1 VSGFAVTAAPSPPVE
16 HDDPLSRLDEPRNV
30 ILPADGIACVRM
42 KQYDR
47 HAVTATVRVPEAH
60 AREISMAQKFYVVW
74 SGRQIGVFTD
84 WATTQRAVDKYAG
97 ARFKSFPTRAEAE
110 QAFGRGGYASIP
122 PKTASRQKASTPDS
136 ERRAAHTAHQ
146 FDVSIYCDGACE
158 PNPGNAGSG
167 IVVYRAG
174 ELAQLWFGLYNP
186 MGTNN
191 TAELNALYH
200 ALRMAEAE
208 IKTGNTVEVC
218 SDSAYSINCIR
229 RWAPNWEKK
238 GWKKPGGEIKNL
250 EIIQDCYAIYRR
262 IEEELNLTHVA
273 AHVGTEGN
281 ELADRM
287 AMLGAQ
293 RKEQELRPYQE
304 KIDIPTL
311 LKMRAG

>member
-1 VSGFAVTAAPSPPVE
+1 
-16 HDDPLSRLDEPRNV
+16 
-30 ILPADGIACVRM
+30 
-42 KQYDR
+42 
-47 HAVTATVRVPEAH
+47 
-60 AREISMAQKFYVVW
+60 MAQKFYVVW
-74 SGRQIGVFTD
+74 LGRQTGVFTD
-84 WATTQRAVDKYAG
+84 WATVQRAVDKYAG
-97 ARFKSFPTRAEAE
+97 ARFKSFPTRKEAE
-110 QAFGRGGYASIP
+110 QAFGCGRYSSVP
-122 PKTASRQKASTPDS
+122 PKTASRPNASAPDRKRS
-136 ERRAAHTAHQ
+136 AHLSHQ
-146 FDVSIYCDGACE
+146 FDISIYCDGACE

-167 IVVYRAG
+167 VVVYRAG

-208 IKTGNTVEVC
+208 IEIGNTVEVC

-229 RWAPNWEKK
+229 SWAPIWEKK

-250 EIIQDCYAIYRR
+250 QIIQDCYAMYRR
-262 IEEELNLTHVA
+262 IEEELTLTHVA

-293 RKEQELRPYQE
+293 RKEKELRLYQE
-304 KIDIPTL
+304 AIDIPTL
-311 LKMRAG
+311 LKRRAG

>member
-1 VSGFAVTAAPSPPVE
+1 
-16 HDDPLSRLDEPRNV
+16 
-30 ILPADGIACVRM
+30 
-42 KQYDR
+42 
-47 HAVTATVRVPEAH
+47 
-60 AREISMAQKFYVVW
+60 MAQKFYVVW
-74 SGRQIGVFTD
+74 SGRQTGVFTD
-84 WATTQRAVDKYAG
+84 WATVQRSVEKFPG

-110 QAFGRGGYASIP
+110 EAFRRVGGESTSAETPIRRDAATAAS
-122 PKTASRQKASTPDS
+122 K
-136 ERRAAHTAHQ
+136 RRATHTAHA

-174 ELAQLWFGLYNP
+174 KLAELWYGLYSP
-186 MGTNN
+186 RGTNN
-191 TAELNALYH
+191 TAELNALCH

-208 IKTGNTVEVC
+208 IKNGNTVEVC

-229 RWAPNWEKK
+229 TWATNWEKK
-238 GWKKPGGEIKNL
+238 DWKKPGGEIKNL

-262 IEEELNLTHVA
+262 IKNDLTLTHVA

-293 RKEQELRPYQE
+293 SKEKELRRYQGTM
-304 KIDIPTL
+304 DVPTL

>member
-1 VSGFAVTAAPSPPVE
+1 
-16 HDDPLSRLDEPRNV
+16 
-30 ILPADGIACVRM
+30 
-42 KQYDR
+42 
-47 HAVTATVRVPEAH
+47 
-60 AREISMAQKFYVVW
+60 MAQKFYVVW
-74 SGRQIGVFTD
+74 SGRQTGIFTD
-84 WATTQRAVDKYAG
+84 WASTEKAVDKYAG

-110 QAFGRGGYASIP
+110 EAFGRGSGASNS
-122 PKTASRQKASTPDS
+122 TRTVGRAEASARNSA
-136 ERRAAHTAHQ
+136 RRAIHAAHQ

-174 ELAQLWFGLYNP
+174 ELVQLWFGLYNP

-208 IKTGNTVEVC
+208 ITTGNSVEIC

-229 RWAPNWEKK
+229 SWAPGWEKK
-238 GWKKPGGEIKNL
+238 GWKKSGGEIKNL
-250 EIIQDCYAIYRR
+250 KIIQDCYAIFLR
-262 IEEELNLTHVA
+262 IKKQLNLTHVA

-287 AMLGAQ
+287 AMLGAL
-293 RKEQELRPYQE
+293 RREKELRLYAE
-304 KIDIPTL
+304 EMDIPTL
-311 LKMRAG
+311 LKLRAG

>member
-1 VSGFAVTAAPSPPVE
+1 
-16 HDDPLSRLDEPRNV
+16 
-30 ILPADGIACVRM
+30 
-42 KQYDR
+42 
-47 HAVTATVRVPEAH
+47 
-60 AREISMAQKFYVVW
+60 
-74 SGRQIGVFTD
+74 
-84 WATTQRAVDKYAG
+84 VDKYAG

-110 QAFGRGGYASIP
+110 QAFGRGGDASIP
-122 PKTASRQKASTPDS
+122 PKTPSRQKDSTPDS
-136 ERRAAHTAHQ
+136 ERRATHIAHQ
-146 FDVSIYCDGACE
+146 FDVSIDCDGACE

-167 IVVYRAG
+167 IVVYRNGKLA
-174 ELAQLWFGLYNP
+174 ELWYGLYNP

-229 RWAPNWEKK
+229 SWAPNWEKRD
-238 GWKKPGGEIKNL
+238 WEKPGGEIKNL

-262 IEEELNLTHVA
+262 IKKELKLTHVA

-287 AMLGAQ
+287 AMLAVQ
-293 RKEQELRPYQE
+293 RKEKKLRLYQE
-304 KIDIPTL
+304 TMDIPML
-311 LKMRAG
+311 LKMRPG

>member
-1 VSGFAVTAAPSPPVE
+1 
-16 HDDPLSRLDEPRNV
+16 
-30 ILPADGIACVRM
+30 
-42 KQYDR
+42 
-47 HAVTATVRVPEAH
+47 
-60 AREISMAQKFYVVW
+60 MAQKFYVVW
-74 SGRQIGVFTD
+74 SGRQTGVFTD
-84 WATTQRAVDKYAG
+84 WATTQKAVDKFAG
-97 ARFKSFPTRAEAE
+97 ARFKSFPTRAQAE
-110 QAFGRGGYASIP
+110 QAFGRGGHASISL
-122 PKTASRQKASTPDS
+122 KTASRQKAS
-136 ERRAAHTAHQ
+136 AAGRQRSAARHGQ
-146 FDVSIYCDGACE
+146 EFDISIYCDGACE

-167 IVVYRAG
+167 IVVYCAG
-174 ELAQLWFGLYNP
+174 KLAQLWFGLYSP

-208 IKTGNTVEVC
+208 IQNGNTVEIC
-218 SDSAYSINCIR
+218 SDSQYSINCIR
-229 RWAPNWEKK
+229 TWAPSWEKK
-238 GWKKPGGEIKNL
+238 GWKKTGGEIKNL

-262 IEEELNLTHVA
+262 IKKELHLTHVA

-293 RKEQELRPYQE
+293 SKEKKLRLYRG

>member
-1 VSGFAVTAAPSPPVE
+1 
-16 HDDPLSRLDEPRNV
+16 
-30 ILPADGIACVRM
+30 
-42 KQYDR
+42 
-47 HAVTATVRVPEAH
+47 
-60 AREISMAQKFYVVW
+60 MAQKFYVVW
-74 SGRQIGVFTD
+74 AGRQTGVFTD
-84 WATTQRAVDKYAG
+84 WPTTQRAVEKYAG

-110 QAFGRGGYASIP
+110 EAFARGYTSIVS
-122 PKTASRQKASTPDS
+122 KTASRQKARTPDS
-136 ERRAAHTAHQ
+136 ERAARHTAHQ
-146 FDVSIYCDGACE
+146 FVSIYCDGACE
-158 PNPGNAGSG
+158 PNPGHAGSG

-174 ELAQLWFGLYNP
+174 KLAELWFGLYHP

-200 ALRMAEAE
+200 ALRMAEVE
-208 IKTGNTVEVC
+208 IKTGNSVEVC

-229 RWAPNWEKK
+229 SWAANWEKK

-250 EIIQDCYAIYRR
+250 QIIQDCYAIYRR
-262 IEEELNLTHVA
+262 IEEELKLIHVA

-293 RKEQELRPYQE
+293 RKEKELRLYQE
-304 KIDIPTL
+304 RIDIPAL

>member
-1 VSGFAVTAAPSPPVE
+1 
-16 HDDPLSRLDEPRNV
+16 
-30 ILPADGIACVRM
+30 
-42 KQYDR
+42 
-47 HAVTATVRVPEAH
+47 
-60 AREISMAQKFYVVW
+60 MAQKFYVVW
-74 SGRQIGVFTD
+74 SGRQTGVFTD
-84 WATTQRAVDKYAG
+84 WATTQRAVEKYAG
-97 ARFKSFPTRAEAE
+97 ARFKSFSTRSEAE
-110 QAFGRGGYASIP
+110 QAFGRGRYANIP
-122 PKTASRQKASTPDS
+122 SKAASEQNTGTPAS
-136 ERRAAHTAHQ
+136 ERRATHTAHQ

-174 ELAQLWFGLYNP
+174 KLAQLWFGLHNP

-208 IKTGNTVEVC
+208 IETDNTVEVC

-229 RWAPNWEKK
+229 SWAPNWEKR
-238 GWKKPGGEIKNL
+238 GWKRPGGEVKNL
-250 EIIQDCYAIYRR
+250 KIIQDCYAMYRR
-262 IEEELNLTHVA
+262 IKEELKLTHVA

-293 RKEQELRPYQE
+293 SKEKELRLYQE
-304 KIDIPTL
+304 KMDIPTL